1 MKLLIVTQAV
11 DANDPALGFFV
22 RWIEE
27 FSKHV
32 ESIEVI
38 CLKEG
43 KHDALPAN
51 VRVHS
56 LGKEKNPPRFARRL
70 MYAVRFKWLAWR
82 LRHDYDAV
90 FVHMNEEYIL
100 IAGPLWRLL
109 GKRIYLW
116 RNHARGSWSTVLV
129 VALSNKVFCTSKQ
142 SYTARFN
149 KTVLMPIGVDTER
162 FVSKVPEERQ
172 TGSILFLGRLDPVKH
187 PDLFAAACATLPS
200 DATREVHVYG
210 DPTPGN
216 EAYADNL
223 KRQYATVSNL
233 SFHAGVSN
241 EAAASLYRT
250 HDIYVNLTTSGSFDK
265 TIGEA
270 MASGCIVVCANEALR
285 GVVPDARIV
294 SDTIESVQSGIK
306 GALALSEKDRER
318 EHTIMREYVVRKHS
332 LEKLCA
338 NLFIELI

>member
-11 DANDPALGFFV
+11 DTEDPALGFFV
-22 RWIEE
+22 GWIQE
-27 FSKHV
+27 FAKHV
-32 ESIEVI
+32 QSIEVI

-43 KHDALPAN
+43 KHDALPTN

-56 LGKEKNPPRFARRL
+56 LGKERGKRSRL
-70 MYAVRFKWLAWR
+70 AYAVRFKFLAWK
-82 LRHDYDAV
+82 LRHHYDVV
-90 FVHMNEEYIL
+90 FVHMNEEYVL

-116 RNHARGSWSTVLV
+116 CNHARGSWRTMLA
-129 VALSNKVFCTSKQ
+129 VAFSDKVFCTSKQ
-142 SYTARFN
+142 AYTARFK
-149 KTVLMPIGVDTER
+149 KTVLMPVGIDTDR
-162 FVSKVPEERQ
+162 FVSGAPRERQ
-172 TGSILFLGRLDPVKH
+172 TGSILFLGRLDPVKRL
-187 PDLFAAACATLPS
+187 DLFAAACATLSSEPP
-200 DATREVHVYG
+200 REVHVYG
-210 DPTPGN
+210 DPTSGN

-223 KRQYATVSNL
+223 KRKYVTVPHL

-250 HDIYVNLTTSGSFDK
+250 HDMYVNLTASGSFDK

-294 SDTIESVQSGIK
+294 SGTIESVQSGIK
-306 GALALSEKDRER
+306 EALALSGKERER
-318 EHTIMREYVVRKHS
+318 EHTIIREYVVREHS
-332 LEKLCA
+332 LEKLCTS
-338 NLFIELI
+338 LFNELT